1 MFGYGIGDSKLD
13 ERGGVVTNYINL
25 EQIKELRLLGCL
37 LFVVCFFFLG
47 GGEV

>member
-25 EQIKELRLLGCL
+25 EQIKELRLLVCLL
-37 LFVVCFFFLG
+37 LFVCFFLG
-47 GGEV
+47 GEV